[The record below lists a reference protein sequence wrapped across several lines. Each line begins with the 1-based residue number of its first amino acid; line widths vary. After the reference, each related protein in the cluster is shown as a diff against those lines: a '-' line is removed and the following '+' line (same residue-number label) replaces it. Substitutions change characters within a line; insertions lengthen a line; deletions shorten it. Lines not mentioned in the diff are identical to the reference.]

1 MDVGNIIL
9 VGVTAFILLGVYV
22 CNKLIDRTEIKQKD
36 KTIQK
41 LGNALTEAVTKQK
54 VSEKSEQTARTVS
67 DKTGELASKR
77 VENAERFSSLA
88 EQAKH
93 VVNEQDAI
101 DLARRQ
107 VEENR

>member
-1 MDVGNIIL
+1 MDFSNLIL

-22 CNKLIDRTEIKQKD
+22 CNKLVDRTEIKQKD
-36 KTIQK
+36 KTIQN
-41 LGNALTEAVTKQK
+41 LGNALTEAVLKQK
-54 VSEKSEQTARTVS
+54 VSEKSEQVS
-67 DKTGELASKR
+67 RNVSEKTGELASQR
-77 VENAERFSSLA
+77 IDNAERFSSLA

-93 VVNEQDAI
+93 VVTEQDAI